1 MAKLQHTFVQGK
13 MNKDLDERLIPNGQY
28 RDASNVQVSTSEGA
42 DVGAVENILGNS
54 LKNIRIDSAGTTTW
68 PIAPSGF
75 GLTGT
80 TCIGS
85 AIDTQNEKIYWFI
98 TSTTADIIFE
108 YDQILNVVNPIL
120 VDPTGAILNF
130 NANNFITGINIF
142 NGLLFWTDD
151 LNEPRVID
159 IATFK
164 TGSNQG
170 GISPLFSVPTT
181 VYGTAFAASDITVIK
196 LKPKTAPAFA
206 ALPSLR
212 GNGLGAGTGVTPV
225 TTIKDFTVSV
235 NGADVPLLP
244 GNSATIVCSATP
256 LWQAG
261 DVVVLR
267 TFQVNEQN
275 FKEYFEVRAT
285 VNTTPT
291 TTTVNLTILYVTLSL
306 TGIDYTWDCLLEEKE
321 PMFNLSMPRFG
332 YRWKYVNNE
341 YSAYSP
347 FTEAVFVPGPYS
359 YDPSNAYNRGM
370 ENNLRSLTINGLE
383 ASPKGA
389 VSIDILY
396 KDSASSAIYRV
407 DTIPATATSLTI
419 TSELIYSILPSNQL
433 LRPYDN
439 VPLKAKAQEV
449 IGNRIVY
456 GNYVQNFDIG
466 EAVDISVNA
475 PSTNITKLL
484 SPEQTIK
491 SQRAYQ
497 IGLVYLDAFGRETPV
512 FTNDEATIIIPKLN
526 APKATV
532 LSAKAE
538 QAAPSFAKFYKFYVK
553 DISNEYYNL
562 ILDRYYDSDDGNIW
576 LSFPSAERNKVSIDD
591 FLILKKQHNSN
602 TPVTDD
608 AKYKIIDI
616 SNEAP
621 PSVKTFREFYTNSV
635 VIKGTAVAD
644 QFVPITSGLKEFNF
658 DGPTLADNPLFF
670 NAFSDPTVIYI
681 RFRRFANST
690 PKLSQY
696 YLLDRAGFLGSTTT
710 AYSMALAEPISV
722 ADNWLNGIGTGGKYT
737 IEIHVEEEIN
747 SPAFEGKFFAKINR
761 DSVFEDN
768 VIYNFTTN
776 PGDFETSALSPDIS
790 ATIPNAPINGNP
802 TPSIPQPNQPQEW
815 YGWAEN
821 AAAQP
826 SPTSAQDFQYPTIGL
841 FKVGFG
847 MAPYWET
854 GTGPGNNG
862 AGLGIVGTNFI
873 NKLIPGATIQFK
885 GANGLFDGAL
895 YEVATVSFNTYA
907 NRGSGNFEPSRTFTF
922 TLTEPFSDVSSNF
935 TQMRI
940 MKRKRTQS
948 ILFDE
953 FTKVLGSPNGA
964 IFETEPA
971 EAIDLNLYYEATN
984 ALPIAGMSNFVTLPY
999 FNAYSFGNGVE
1010 SNRVRDDYNA
1020 TVIGKGTKV
1029 STVLEGDYKQERR
1042 KAGMIYGGIFN
1053 NTNGFNEV
1061 NQFIAGLK
1069 ITKDLNPVYG
1079 SIQKL
1084 HARDTDLIVLMEDK
1098 CFRILADKD
1107 ALFNAD
1113 GSSNVATSNQVLG
1126 SITPYV
1132 GEFGISK
1139 NPESFASFGFR
1150 TYFVDKARGSVMR
1163 LSRDGLTKIS
1173 SNGMSDYFVDNLK
1186 LNTTGNIIGSYDSD
1200 AGSYN
1205 VLINVPDVRTN
1216 PGENPPAFSNSTE
1229 SVAFKEKVNGWTTT
1243 MSYVPESGISLNNE
1257 YYTFKNGEIW
1267 EHSNETRSNFYN
1279 TQFSSTVTPIIND
1292 APTSVKNFKTLSY
1305 EGTAGWRAEIE
1316 TDQQDGAVT
1325 NWQKREG
1332 SFYNFIKGIASTWD
1346 YNTQKGTLDTQETSV
1361 QGIGTILS
1369 ITDDGGTPP
1378 VYTITIKGAINDSL
1392 QIIPSDKIYYLNVT
1406 DNKIEEVGACT
1417 AIVGPVLTVTAI
1429 GLLNT
1434 DPSANDFLF
1443 FAKDNVVNT
1452 SGIIGYFAKTKMIT
1466 TDSTKE
1472 ELFAVSSEVF
1482 ISSE

>member
-235 NGADVPLLP
+235 GGADVPLLP
-244 GNSATIVCSATP
+244 GDSATIVCSATP

-466 EAVDISVNA
+466 EAVDISVTA

-538 QAAPSFAKFYKFYVK
+538 QDAPSFAKFYKFYVK

-635 VIKGTAVAD
+635 VTKGTAA
-644 QFVPITSGLKEFNF
+644 FNSGTSEFIPINSGLKEFNF
-658 DGPTLADNPLFF
+658 DGPTLADSPLFF

-696 YLLDRAGFLGSTTT
+696 YLLDRAGFEGATTT
-710 AYSMALAEPISV
+710 AYIMALAEPISV
-722 ADNWLNGIGTGGKYT
+722 ADDWLNGIGAGGKYT

-940 MKRKRTQS
+940 MKRKRAQS

-984 ALPIAGMSNFVTLPY
+984 ALPIAGMGNNVTLPY

-1186 LNTTGNIIGSYDSD
+1186 LNTTGKIIGSYDSD

-1205 VLINVPDVRTN
+1205 VSIGLPVAAD
-1216 PGENPPAFSNSTE
+1216 TE

-1267 EHSNETRSNFYN
+1267 EHSNETRSNFYGA
-1279 TQFSSTVTPIIND
+1279 QFNSTVTPIIND
-1292 APTSVKNFKTLSY
+1292 APTSVKKFKTLAY
-1305 EGTAGWRAEIE
+1305 EGTAGWRSEIV
-1316 TDQQDGAVT
+1316 TDQQNGEVPVFV
-1325 NWQKREG
+1325 KKEG
-1332 SFYNFIKGIASTWD
+1332 SFYNYIQGIDTTVA
-1346 YNTQKGTLDTQETSV
+1346 NLDTQEFSTQGLGSLLLNAPVGTS
-1361 QGIGTILS
+1361 TIV
-1369 ITDDGGTPP
+1369 IN
-1378 VYTITIKGAINDSL
+1378 GAINVSL
-1392 QIIPSDKIYYLNVT
+1392 QANPQNPGGGAAGTAALDTIYTMSPGNTLR
-1406 DNKIEEVGACT
+1406 
-1417 AIVGPVLTVTAI
+1417 IVGTVI
-1429 GLLNT
+1429 GINRTTNT
-1434 DPSANDFLF
+1434 ITLAANIAGSALQAGDFVF
-1443 FAKDNVVNT
+1443 FGKDTRINT
-1452 SGIIGYFAKTKMIT
+1452 SGIIGYYAETKMIT